1 MAPQPFQLVMRT
13 GPNPGKV
20 FELTKNELFI
30 GRDISNDIVIS
41 DAEVSRKHARLALQT
56 GGYMLEDLGSTNG
69 TFAGGQRLM
78 GPHLLQPGE
87 TIMLG
92 ENISLS
98 FEAGYDENATL
109 ISSSAAPTVYSPQ
122 PKQPAPPI
130 SRPVPRP
137 SKSYREQIPQAPV
150 EPYYAEPQPVTKKS
164 NRTLLWAGCGVLLV
178 LLCIVISGAFLF
190 DYLNLYCTPPFNIL
204 FACP

>member
-1 MAPQPFQLVMRT
+1 MRT
-13 GPNPGKV
+13 GPNPGKI
-20 FELTKNELFI
+20 FELTKNELII

-41 DAEVSRKHARLALQT
+41 DAEVSRKHARLVMQA
-56 GGYMLEDLGSTNG
+56 GGYVLEDLGSTNG

-78 GPHLLQPGE
+78 GPHMLQLGE

-109 ISSSAAPTVYSPQ
+109 ISTPAAPPVYAPQ
-122 PKQPAPPI
+122 PKQPARPF
-130 SRPVPRP
+130 SRPAPTPAQSYSRQVPQGP
-137 SKSYREQIPQAPV
+137 A
-150 EPYYAEPQPVTKKS
+150 EPYYTEPQPVAPKR
-164 NRTLLWAGCGVLLV
+164 NRTLLWIGCGVLLV
-178 LLCIVISGAFLF
+178 LLCIVISGVFLF
-190 DYLNLYCTPPFNIL
+190 DYLNLYCIPPFNIF